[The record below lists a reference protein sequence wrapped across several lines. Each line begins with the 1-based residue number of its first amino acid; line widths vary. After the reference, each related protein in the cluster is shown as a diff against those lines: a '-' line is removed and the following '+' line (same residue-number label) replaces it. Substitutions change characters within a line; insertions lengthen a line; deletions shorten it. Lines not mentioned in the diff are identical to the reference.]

1 METMTVEELRAYL
14 EALQAAVYVP
24 GQGFRVQTPD
34 GQTVILSPEQVKQT
48 TDQVNA
54 RIGELTTNVF
64 EAVGGAIAS
73 GARAAAENLAQPGKT
88 AAELRAE
95 QVQAGQSKLSKAN
108 KKLVDDLLEARRKRD
123 DTARQVAG
131 LAPSQGEKSEADID
145 RWVQRVADAEAAL
158 AKKGLALDDQNQLV
172 RIAAEP
178 RRAGT
183 PPGTVTGASRRIAAA
198 GGGEDVGPRTTGLT
212 ADQRERV
219 APPRPRTEPVTSATA
234 APTVNRNEQATYV
247 STQLQS
253 RGLPDT
259 PENRRMLRAEFQR
272 TGGGE
277 AWKEALQKFFPSYAS
292 TFTMADATNVFG
304 ADLINLM
311 VKVSDPKSGYDLTT
325 TAGLERIKAELR
337 GTTYWQTTVA
347 AARTFDQSTTGD
359 QNLLVQ
365 QTKNRIASTYG
376 DLNMD
381 EQTLIDVSRVVAR
394 NGLTGISEQQAIYN
408 AVFRQKDKQVGIKSA
423 LQSEQANAIRQLGKA
438 YGYQVS
444 DSQIQSILTGTPDVA
459 TGQTLTEDSL
469 RQRLRSYVKG
479 AMPHLTDQ
487 IDAGLTLEDIG
498 ASYKRLAGQL
508 LEKDESQIDMF
519 SGPYLRAFGDPK
531 NGQLSLSDWVTTV
544 KSDPTFGWQY
554 TKQANDQATSI
565 GLSLA
570 RAFGK
575 VQ

>member
-1 METMTVEELRAYL
+1 MENMTVEELRAYL
-14 EALQAAVYVP
+14 EALQAATYVS
-24 GQGFRVQTPD
+24 GQGFRVQMPD
-34 GQTVILSPEQVKQT
+34 GSVQILSADEVKQAT
-48 TDQVNA
+48 AAANS
-54 RIGELTTNVF
+54 RIDDLTTSTL
-64 EAVGGAIAS
+64 EAAAGAVGRAFERLGEPASAPPSRGAQIEA
-73 GARAAAENLAQPGKT
+73 GRQ
-88 AAELRAE
+88 
-95 QVQAGQSKLSKAN
+95 QVTKA
-108 KKLVDDLLEARRKRD
+108 KQKLVDDVLKARAKALE
-123 DTARQVAG
+123 TAQQVAG
-131 LAPSQGEKSEADID
+131 NAKTPAPEKTQEDID
-145 RWVQRVADAEAAL
+145 RWEQKVKDAEAKL
-158 AKKGLALDDQNQLV
+158 AKAGLTVTPQGEV
-172 RIAAEP
+172 RPVGEVVS
-178 RRAGT
+178 R
-183 PPGTVTGASRRIAAA
+183 PPGAVTGTSRRVAGA
-198 GGGEDVGPRTTGLT
+198 GGGEEVGPRTTGLT

-219 APPRPRTEPVTSATA
+219 APPRPRTEPVTSTA
-234 APTVNRNEQATYV
+234 APTVNRSEQAAYV
-247 STQLQS
+247 STQLES

-259 PENRRMLRAEFQR
+259 PQNRQMLRAEFQR

-277 AWKEALQKFFPSYAS
+277 AWKEALQQFFPSYAS

-311 VKVSDPKSGYDLTT
+311 VKVSDPKNGYDMTT
-325 TAGLERIKAELR
+325 TAGKERIKAELR

-469 RQRLRSYVKG
+469 RQRLRAYVKG

>member
-1 METMTVEELRAYL
+1 MENLTVEELRAYL
-14 EALQAAVYVP
+14 EALKKGVYVP

-34 GQTVILSPEQVKQT
+34 GQTVVLSPEQVKQT
-48 TDQVNA
+48 TEQVNA
-54 RIGELTTNVF
+54 RIDELTTSTL
-64 EAVGGAIAS
+64 EAVG
-73 GARAAAENLAQPGKT
+73 AAAGRAFERLGEPAAS
-88 AAELRAE
+88 AAELRARE
-95 QVQAGQSKLSKAN
+95 VQAAQGKLSKAN
-108 KKLVDDLLEARRKRD
+108 QKLVDDLLEARRKQKE
-123 DTARQVAG
+123 TAEQVAG
-131 LAPSQGEKSEADID
+131 IADTPAPEKSQADID
-145 RWVQRVADAEAAL
+145 RWVQRAADAEAAL
-158 AKKGLALDDQNQLV
+158 AKKGLRLDDQNRLV
-172 RIAAEP
+172 RISAQP
-178 RRAGT
+178 RPAGG
-183 PPGTVTGASRRIAAA
+183 PPGVVTGASFDVSGA
-198 GGGEDVGPRTTGLT
+198 GAGEEVGPRTTGLT
-212 ADQRERV
+212 ADQRERL
-219 APPRPRTEPVTSATA
+219 APPRPRQEPVTSTSPA
-234 APTVNRNEQATYV
+234 APTVDRTAQATYV
-247 STQLQS
+247 SSQLAN

-259 PENRRMLRAEFQR
+259 PGNRQMLRAEFQR
-272 TGGGE
+272 TKGGE
-277 AWKEALQKFFPSYAS
+277 AWKEALQRFFPSYAS

-304 ADLINLM
+304 VDLINLM
-311 VKVSDPKSGYDLTT
+311 VKVSDPTSGYDLNTT
-325 TAGLERIKAELR
+325 QGQERIKAELR
-337 GTTYWQTTVA
+337 GTTYWQTTVE
-347 AARTFDQSTTGD
+347 AARNFDQATTGD
-359 QNLLVQ
+359 QNLLIQ

-376 DLNMD
+376 DVNMD
-381 EQTLIDVSRVVAR
+381 EATLIDVSRIVAR
-394 NGLTGISEQQAIYN
+394 NGLTGMSEQQAIYN
-408 AVFRQKDKQVGIKSA
+408 AVFRQKDKQVGIRSA

-444 DSQIQSILTGTPDVA
+444 DSQVQSILTGVPDVA

-469 RQRLRSYVKG
+469 RQRLRAYVKG
-479 AMPHLTDQ
+479 AMPHLSDQ

>member
-14 EALQAAVYVP
+14 EALKNAVYIP
-24 GQGFRVQTPD
+24 ETQQFRILTPD
-34 GQTVILSPEQVKQT
+34 GQTVVLSPEQVKQT

-54 RIGELTTNVF
+54 RIGELTTSPF
-64 EAVGGAIAS
+64 EAAGEAI
-73 GARAAAENLAQPGKT
+73 GRAAGRLGEPAAS
-88 AAELRAE
+88 AAELRARE
-95 QVQAGQSKLSKAN
+95 IAAGQSRLSKAN
-108 KKLVDDLLEARRKRD
+108 KKLVDDLLEARRKIE

-131 LAPSQGEKSEADID
+131 QAPSQGEKSQADID
-145 RWVQRVADAEAAL
+145 RWVQKAADAKAAL
-158 AKKGLALDDQNQLV
+158 AKKGLELDAQNQLV
-172 RIAAEP
+172 RISSQSRP
-178 RRAGT
+178 AGG
-183 PPGTVTGASRRIAAA
+183 PPGTVTGQSSEVSGA
-198 GGGEDVGPRTTGLT
+198 GAGEDVGPRTTGLT
-212 ADQRERV
+212 ADQRDRV
-219 APPRPRTEPVTSATA
+219 APPRPRQEPVTSTSATA
-234 APTVNRNEQATYV
+234 TTVNRGAQATYV
-247 STQLQS
+247 SSQLTN

-259 PENRRMLRAEFQR
+259 PENRQMLRAEFQR
-272 TGGGE
+272 TKGGE
-277 AWKEALQKFFPSYAS
+277 AWKEALQQFFPSYAS

-304 ADLINLM
+304 VDLINLM
-311 VKVSDPKSGYDLTT
+311 VKVSDPKSGYDLS
-325 TAGLERIKAELR
+325 TAQGQERIKAELR
-337 GTTYWQTTVA
+337 GTTYWQTTVE
-347 AARTFDQSTTGD
+347 AARKFDQSTTGD

-376 DLNMD
+376 DVNMD
-381 EQTLIDVSRVVAR
+381 EATLVDVARVVAR
-394 NGLTGISEQQAIYN
+394 NGLTGMSEQQAIYN
-408 AVFRQKDKQVGIKSA
+408 AVFRQKDKQSGIRSA
-423 LQSEQANAIRQLGKA
+423 LQSEQANAVRQLGKA

-469 RQRLRSYVKG
+469 RQRLRAYVKG
-479 AMPHLTDQ
+479 AMPHLSDQ
-487 IDAGLTLEDIG
+487 IDAGLTLEDVG

-554 TKQANDQATSI
+554 TKQANDQATNI